1 MPSQPSLVFDLFVI
15 SSGTQTICKRD
26 GIAVLVVTLSCA
38 LCLSPPS
45 SMKSAYFPSFHAQ
58 PSASCPSLKHPGAPE
73 YLPVVWQ
80 PESYPPGGG
89 VPAVKEQNGDGAR
102 SAVFWHDGQPD
113 GRWWGPFQPSPHF
126 PHTDRQ
132 RRHAAGIL
140 HVRRGSGTPG

>member
-58 PSASCPSLKHPGAPE
+58 PSASCPSLTHPAAPE

-80 PESYPPGGG
+80 PERYPQGGG
-89 VPAVKEQNGDGAR
+89 VPPGKA
-102 SAVFWHDGQPD
+102 H
-113 GRWWGPFQPSPHF
+113 
-126 PHTDRQ
+126 HTD
-132 RRHAAGIL
+132 
-140 HVRRGSGTPG
+140 GSLSPVFCQHR